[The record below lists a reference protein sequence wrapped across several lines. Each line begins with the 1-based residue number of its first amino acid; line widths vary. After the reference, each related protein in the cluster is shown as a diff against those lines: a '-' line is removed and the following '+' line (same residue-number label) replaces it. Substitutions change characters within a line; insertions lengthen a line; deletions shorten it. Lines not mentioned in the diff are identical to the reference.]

1 MANFVIHFLPNN
13 AAVKVK
19 KGETIL
25 AGAVHAGV
33 YINSS
38 CGGDGVCGRCKVIVK
53 KGDFKTQPTGRISAE
68 EKKQGYVL
76 ACLTTVYGDLEVFV
90 PPESRLDLGKLSG
103 EEAKFLRLRGIYSE
117 AEEVDSGKPII
128 DETVFVHSPLA
139 TKIFL
144 KMPPP
149 TLDDKIS
156 DLERLYR
163 EIRRKRDI
171 PIMQTGLMNIKRL
184 GAMLREGKW
193 QITATLGKRNE
204 TTEIV
209 LMEPGDT
216 SKRNFGIAFDIGTTT
231 VTGQLV
237 DLNTKKILGTRATYN
252 MQAVFGS
259 DVISRIIYAEEEDGL
274 DRLHHAVIDN
284 MNDIIRELVT
294 ENKVSLNDVMGVM
307 VAGNTTMIHLLLRV
321 DPTFIRKEPYVP
333 TANFV
338 PVVRAQEAGIKIS
351 PRGLL
356 ACIPGVSTY
365 VGGDITAGII
375 ACGISDTDQ
384 TTLLI
389 DIGTN
394 GEIALGNKEWLACC
408 AASAGPAFEGSGV
421 SCGMRAARGAIQRV
435 SIKREKD
442 EIDVKVGTI
451 GDEPPKGICGSGYID
466 ALAEMIKCGIINKD
480 GKINRDIGSKRI
492 REGLDGFEFVL
503 SQKNQTAI
511 AKDIVITETDIENL
525 KRSKG
530 AIYAATSI
538 LVKKIGLTFDE
549 VKKIYIAGGF
559 GTYLDMEKA
568 IIIGLLPDLPREKF
582 TFVGNS
588 SLIGAR
594 EILLS
599 YETMK
604 KAEEVAKSMTYLELS
619 IEPAYMDEYIAS
631 LFFPHTDAER
641 FPTVNPA
648 PSIYS
653 KGNKM
658 QKE

>member
-1 MANFVIHFLPNN
+1 MENFKVRFIPDNKE
-13 AAVKVK
+13 VKARR
-19 KGETIL
+19 GETIL
-25 AGAVHAGV
+25 ASAVNAGV

-38 CGGDGVCGRCKVIVK
+38 CGGDGVCGRCKVVIK
-53 KGDFKTQPTGRISAE
+53 KGNFKTQPTGRISPE

-76 ACLTTVYGDLEVFV
+76 ACLTTIQDHLEVFV
-90 PPESRLDLGKLSG
+90 PPESRLDLEKVSDD
-103 EEAKFLRLRGIYSE
+103 EARFLRLKGIYSE
-117 AEEVDSGKPII
+117 AEEVEDGKPII
-128 DETVFVHSPLA
+128 DEAIFGHSPLA

-144 KMPPP
+144 KIPAP
-149 TLDDKIS
+149 TLEDKIS

-171 PIMQTGLMNIKRL
+171 PIMQTALANIKRL
-184 GAMLREGKW
+184 SAILRESKW

-209 LMEPGDT
+209 LIEPGDT
-216 SKRNFGIAFDIGTTT
+216 SKKNFGIAFDIGTTT
-231 VTGQLV
+231 VTGQLI

-252 MQAVFGS
+252 RQAVFGS
-259 DVISRIIYAEEEDGL
+259 DVISRIIYAGEEDGL

-284 MNDIIRELVT
+284 MNDIIRELIT
-294 ENKVSLNDVMGVM
+294 ENKISLNDVLGVM

-321 DPTFIRKEPYVP
+321 DPTFIRREPYIP

-338 PVVRAQEAGIKIS
+338 PVIRAQEAGIKIN

-365 VGGDITAGII
+365 VGGDITAGVI
-375 ACGISDTDQ
+375 ACGMSDSEDL
-384 TTLLI
+384 TLLI

-421 SCGMRAARGAIQRV
+421 GCGMRAAKGAIQRV
-435 SIKREKD
+435 KIKRQGD
-442 EIDVKVGTI
+442 NIDVTAAAI
-451 GDEPPKGICGSGYID
+451 GSEPPKGICGSGYID
-466 ALAEMIKCGIINKD
+466 ALAEMLKLGIMNKD
-480 GKINRDIGSKRI
+480 GKINRSIGSERI
-492 REGLDGFEFVL
+492 REGLDGNEFVL
-503 SQKNQTAI
+503 VKKGETAI
-511 AKDIVITETDIENL
+511 GKDIVITDADIENL

-530 AIYAATSI
+530 AIYAATMI
-538 LVKKIGLTFDE
+538 LIKKIGVRFEDI
-549 VKKIYIAGGF
+549 KKIYIAGGF
-559 GTYLDMEKA
+559 GTYMDMEKA
-568 IIIGLLPDLPREKF
+568 ITIGLLPDLPREKF

-604 KAEEVAKSMTYLELS
+604 KAEEVARKLTYLELS
-619 IEPAYMDEYIAS
+619 VEPMYMDEYIAS
-631 LFFPHTDAER
+631 LFFPHTDTAR
-641 FPTVNPA
+641 FPTV
-648 PSIYS
+648 
-653 KGNKM
+653 KV
-658 QKE
+658 